1 MGRHKSLGAK
11 SPAGECGVK
20 GQVRRADSLIF
31 VEDELKHRRIYG
43 RIAVGC
49 LVFLFVCV
57 NVDSEEVCTAQNY
70 VKLMIS
76 MSQNIAD
83 SCISDVTHTCL
94 FDVDVAIGGIEVGV
108 SHAGSDELAFDA
120 CSVQH

>member
-20 GQVRRADSLIF
+20 DQVRRADSLVF
-31 VEDELKHRRIYG
+31 VEVEHKESDCAVIYHG
-43 RIAVGC
+43 SNSAFYYYSINAIRKG
-49 LVFLFVCV
+49 
-57 NVDSEEVCTAQNY
+57 VCTAQNY

-83 SCISDVTHTCL
+83 SCISDVTHACL
-94 FDVDVAIGGIEVGV
+94 FDIDVAVRGVKIGV
-108 SHAGSDELAFDA
+108 SHTGSDELSFNTGGE
-120 CSVQH
+120 QH